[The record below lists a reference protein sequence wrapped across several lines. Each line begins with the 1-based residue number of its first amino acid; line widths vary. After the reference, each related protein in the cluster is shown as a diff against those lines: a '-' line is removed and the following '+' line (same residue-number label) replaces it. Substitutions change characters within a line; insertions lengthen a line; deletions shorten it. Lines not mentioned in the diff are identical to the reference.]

1 MITGSVIGVLP
12 KLEPVAVS
20 RDLTV
25 ASRFLRID
33 LTAEQRELQREL
45 RDYFDR
51 LMTPARRAAL
61 PGPEA
66 GGDAFRELVRQMGA
80 DGWLGIG
87 WPKEYG
93 GQGRTPAEQFI
104 FYDEAQ
110 RAGVPMPLVTLN
122 TVGPTLM
129 RFGSDEQKEYFLP
142 RILAGEVHFA
152 IGYTEPGAGTD
163 LASLRTRAVRDGDQ
177 YVVNGQKVF
186 TTGGND
192 ADWVWLACRTDPDA
206 PKHKGI
212 SILLVDT
219 MLPGYKHTPIHLLG
233 GGFTNV
239 TYYEDVH
246 VPASALVGKENEGW
260 KMITTQLN
268 HERVALAPAG
278 MIDRHL
284 QAVLQW
290 AKETHLADG
299 RRVIDQ
305 EWVRVAL
312 ARVHAHVDALKLAN
326 WQVAGALTDGDL
338 NPADASAMKVF
349 GTELRVSA
357 LRTLMDVVGQSA
369 SVRADGA
376 GAVLHGQLEQAYR
389 QAPVGTF
396 GGGVN
401 EVQREIIALAGLG
414 MPRAPR

>member
-1 MITGSVIGVLP
+1 L
-12 KLEPVAVS
+12 
-20 RDLTV
+20 
-25 ASRFLRID
+25 
-33 LTAEQRELQREL
+33 
-45 RDYFDR
+45 
-51 LMTPARRAAL
+51 
-61 PGPEA
+61 
-66 GGDAFRELVRQMGA
+66 
-80 DGWLGIG
+80 
-87 WPKEYG
+87 
-93 GQGRTPAEQFI
+93 
-104 FYDEAQ
+104 
-110 RAGVPMPLVTLN
+110 
-122 TVGPTLM
+122 
-129 RFGSDEQKEYFLP
+129 
-142 RILAGEVHFA
+142 HFA
-152 IGYTEPGAGTD
+152 IGYTEPDAGTD

-206 PKHKGI
+206 PKASASKPTQASASALPTAVAKRKHKGI

-219 MLPGYKHTPIHLLG
+219 NQPGFKHSPIHLLG

-239 TYYEDVH
+239 TYYEDVR
-246 VPASALVGKENEGW
+246 VPTSSLVGKENEGW
-260 KMITTQLN
+260 KMITNQLN

-284 QAVLQW
+284 QAVLRW
-290 AKETHLADG
+290 AKATRLADG
-299 RRVIDQ
+299 RRVIDR
-305 EWVRVAL
+305 EWVRIAL
-312 ARVHAHVDALKLAN
+312 ARVHAQVDALKLAN
-326 WQVAGALTDGDL
+326 WQVASALTDGEL

-357 LRTLMDVVGQSA
+357 LRALMDVVGQSA
-369 SVRADGA
+369 SLRGDAA
-376 GAVLHGQLEQAYR
+376 GAALHGQLEAAYR

>member
-1 MITGSVIGVLP
+1 
-12 KLEPVAVS
+12 
-20 RDLTV
+20 
-25 ASRFLRID
+25 
-33 LTAEQRELQREL
+33 
-45 RDYFDR
+45 
-51 LMTPARRAAL
+51 MTPARRAAL
-61 PGPEA
+61 PGPEVS
-66 GGDAFRELVRQMGA
+66 GDAYRELVRQMGD
-80 DGWLGIG
+80 DGWLGVG

-129 RFGSDEQKEYFLP
+129 RFGTDEQKAYFLP
-142 RILAGEVHFA
+142 LILAGELHFA
-152 IGYTEPGAGTD
+152 IGYTEPAAGTD

-177 YVVNGQKVF
+177 YVVTGQKVF

-219 MLPGYKHTPIHLLG
+219 SLPGYKHSPIHLLG

-239 TYYEDVH
+239 TYYEDVR
-246 VPASALVGKENEGW
+246 VPVSALVGNENEGW

-278 MIDRHL
+278 MVDRHL
-284 QAVLQW
+284 QAVLRW
-290 AKETHLADG
+290 AKVTHLADG
-299 RRVIDQ
+299 RRVIDR
-305 EWVRVAL
+305 EWVRIAL
-312 ARVHAHVDALKLAN
+312 ARVHAHVEALKLAN
-326 WQVAGALTDGDL
+326 WQVASALADGDL

-357 LRTLMDVVGQSA
+357 LRALMDVVGDSA
-369 SVRADGA
+369 ALRGDAA
-376 GAVLHGQLEQAYR
+376 GAALHGQLEQAYR
-389 QAPVGTF
+389 SAPVGTF

-401 EVQREIIALAGLG
+401 EVQREIIALTGLG

>member
-1 MITGSVIGVLP
+1 MR
-12 KLEPVAVS
+12 LEETPEQEA
-20 RDLTV
+20 
-25 ASRFLRID
+25 LR
-33 LTAEQRELQREL
+33 AEL
-45 RDYFDR
+45 RVYFER
-51 LMTPARRAAL
+51 TLTPEVREGLGPHPGEHCGPAYRAY
-61 PGPEA
+61 
-66 GGDAFRELVRQMGA
+66 VRQLGQ

-87 WPKEYG
+87 WPKEFG
-93 GQGRTPAEQFI
+93 GQGRSPLEQYI
-104 FYDEAQ
+104 FFEECD
-110 RAGVPMPLVTLN
+110 RARAPFPLVTLN

-129 RFGSDEQKEYFLP
+129 RYGSEAQKAELLP
-142 RILAGEVHFA
+142 RILRGEIHFA

-163 LASLRTRAVRDGDQ
+163 LASLTTRAVRDGDDF
-177 YVVNGQKVF
+177 VVNGQKIF
-186 TTGGND
+186 TTGAHD
-192 ADWVWLACRTDPDA
+192 ADYLWLAARTDPDA

-212 SILLVDT
+212 SILLVETND
-219 MLPGYKHTPIHLLG
+219 PGYKHSPIHLLG

-239 TYYEDVH
+239 TYYEDVR
-246 VPASALVGKENEGW
+246 VPVSSLVGKENEGW
-260 KMITTQLN
+260 KMITNQLN

-284 QAVLQW
+284 QAVLRW
-290 AKETHLADG
+290 AKETRIADG

-305 EWVRVAL
+305 EWVRIAL

-326 WQVAGALTDGDL
+326 WQVASALTDGEL

-357 LRTLMDVVGQSA
+357 LRALMDVVGESA
-369 SVRADGA
+369 ALRGDAA
-376 GAVLHGQLEQAYR
+376 GAALHGQLEAAYR

>member
-1 MITGSVIGVLP
+1 
-12 KLEPVAVS
+12 
-20 RDLTV
+20 
-25 ASRFLRID
+25 
-33 LTAEQRELQREL
+33 
-45 RDYFDR
+45 
-51 LMTPARRAAL
+51 MTPERRAAL
-61 PGPEA
+61 PGAEA
-66 GGDAFRELVRQMGA
+66 GGDAYRDLVREMGD
-80 DGWLGIG
+80 DGWLGVG

-142 RILAGEVHFA
+142 RILAGELHFA
-152 IGYTEPGAGTD
+152 IGYTEPAAGTD

-186 TTGGND
+186 TTGGHD
-192 ADWVWLACRTDPDA
+192 ADWVWLACRTDADA

-219 MLPGYKHTPIHLLG
+219 SLPGYKHSPIHLLG
-233 GGFTNV
+233 GGFTTV
-239 TYYEDVH
+239 TYYEDVR
-246 VPASALVGKENEGW
+246 VPASALVGNENEVW

-284 QAVLQW
+284 QAVLRW
-290 AKETHLADG
+290 AKDTRLADG

-305 EWVRVAL
+305 EWVRVTL
-312 ARVHAHVDALKLAN
+312 ARVHASVEALKLAN
-326 WQVAGALTDGDL
+326 WQVAAALTEGEL

-357 LRTLMDVVGQSA
+357 LRALMDVVGQAA
-369 SVRADGA
+369 SLRSDAA
-376 GAVLHGQLEQAYR
+376 GVALQGQLEQAYR

-414 MPRAPR
+414 MPRAAR